1 MTVGER
7 IPTLGDL
14 CDIQLITAGQDGFA
28 VVRLLTRWLDP
39 APTPEQLR
47 AFTIFETTGFID
59 AILLQVREKAALLQ
73 ESCGKQKH

>member
-1 MTVGER
+1 MKVGER

-28 VVRLLTRWLDP
+28 VARLLTRWLEP
-39 APTPEQLR
+39 EPTLDELR
-47 AFTIFETTGFID
+47 RFTIFQTTEFID
-59 AILLQVREKAALLQ
+59 AILVQVRDKAALLQ